1 METPESDRFNDAPHP
16 RERYVFFG
24 HNAAEQELLSAFRQ
38 NKMAQAW
45 IIGGPEGIGKATLA
59 WRLARF
65 LSAYPDSSVEAVQNA
80 QSLEITSQHPVARLI
95 HAQAFSEIFLLRRE
109 WNEKTKKFFTE
120 IRVDDVRK
128 IIGAFHHS
136 SGLGGWRIAI
146 IDRADDLNRS
156 AANALLKLIEEP
168 PQKSLFLLISNQPG
182 RLLPTLRSRCRKLM
196 LNALS
201 QDEIA
206 ATIGSLGKPWAELS
220 KDDVSLACQHADGS
234 IREALRLLDSEA
246 IQFHD
251 QIIRILHRLPQI
263 DWMGVH
269 QLAEKVTG
277 RDQEAAYET
286 LIRAVETYLDERVR
300 TRAKDLASA
309 THLIGYAQAW
319 QEIHKLAQEAEVFNF
334 DKKALTLGIFERLAK
349 AEAQ

>member
-1 METPESDRFNDAPHP
+1 MEAPESDRFNDAPHP
-16 RERYVFFG
+16 RERYDLFG
-24 HNAAEQELLSAFRQ
+24 HSAQEQELLTAFRQ

-45 IIGGPEGIGKATLA
+45 IIGGPEGVGKATLA

-65 LSAYPDSSVEAVQNA
+65 LAAYPDPSVDEVQHA
-80 QSLEITSQHPVARLI
+80 QSLEISPQHPVARLI
-95 HAQAFSEIFLLRRE
+95 QAQAFSEIFLLRRE
-109 WNEKTKKFFTE
+109 WNEKTKKLFTE

-128 IIGAFHHS
+128 IISAFHHS

-196 LNALS
+196 LHSLNEH
-201 QDEIA
+201 EIA
-206 ATIGSLGKPWAELS
+206 ATLLSLGKPWADVPKE
-220 KDDVSLACQHADGS
+220 DVSLASQHADGS

-251 QIIRILHRLPQI
+251 QIIRLLRRLPQI
-263 DWMGVH
+263 DWISVH

-300 TRAKDLASA
+300 ARAQDADSASN
-309 THLIGYAQAW
+309 LIGYAQAW
-319 QEIHKLAQEAEVFNF
+319 QEIHKLAQEVEVFNF

>member
-1 METPESDRFNDAPHP
+1 MESPESDRFNDAPHP
-16 RERYVFFG
+16 REQYVLFG
-24 HNAAEQELLSAFRQ
+24 HGDAERELLAAFRQ
-38 NKMAQAW
+38 NKMVQAW

-59 WRLARF
+59 WRLARL
-65 LSAYPDSSVEAVQNA
+65 LSAYPDPMVIDVQRA
-80 QSLEITSQHPVARLI
+80 QSLEISSQHPVSRLI
-95 HAQAFSEIFLLRRE
+95 QAQAFSEIFLLRRE

-128 IIGAFHHS
+128 IISAFHHS

-146 IDRADDLNRS
+146 IDSADDLNRS

-168 PQKSLFLLISNQPG
+168 PEKSLFLLISNQPG

-196 LNALS
+196 LNSLT
-201 QDEIA
+201 QDEI
-206 ATIGSLGKPWAELS
+206 IQIIDSLGKPWTKIPS
-220 KDDVSLACQHADGS
+220 DDVAVASQHADGS
-234 IREALRLLDSEA
+234 IREALRLLDPEA

-251 QIIRILHRLPQI
+251 QIMRLLRGLPQI

-286 LIRAVETYLDERVR
+286 LIRAVETYLDDRVR

-309 THLIGYAQAW
+309 TRLIGYAQAW
-319 QEIHKLAQEAEVFNF
+319 QEIHTLAQEAEVFNF

-349 AEAQ
+349 AEAS

>member
-1 METPESDRFNDAPHP
+1 
-16 RERYVFFG
+16 
-24 HNAAEQELLSAFRQ
+24 
-38 NKMAQAW
+38 
-45 IIGGPEGIGKATLA
+45 
-59 WRLARF
+59 
-65 LSAYPDSSVEAVQNA
+65 
-80 QSLEITSQHPVARLI
+80 
-95 HAQAFSEIFLLRRE
+95 
-109 WNEKTKKFFTE
+109 
-120 IRVDDVRK
+120 
-128 IIGAFHHS
+128 
-136 SGLGGWRIAI
+136 
-146 IDRADDLNRS
+146 
-156 AANALLKLIEEP
+156 
-168 PQKSLFLLISNQPG
+168 
-182 RLLPTLRSRCRKLM
+182 M
-196 LNALS
+196 LNSLS

-206 ATIGSLGKPWAELS
+206 ATIGSLGKPWSELS

-251 QIIRILHRLPQI
+251 QIIGILHRLPQI

-277 RDQEAAYET
+277 RDQEAAYEA

-309 THLIGYAQAW
+309 PHLIAYAQAW